1 MVAKAER
8 LNKLP
13 PYLYVQIRKKVREAQ
28 ERGVD
33 VISLGVGDP
42 DQPTPQHIIDALA
55 KAANDPANHQY
66 PTGEQKGMPA
76 FRKTVAAWYARR
88 FGVTLDPES
97 EVLALIG
104 SKEGNHH
111 LALAVLN
118 PGDTAI
124 VPDPGYPAYLASAIF
139 AGATVERV
147 PLRAENKFLL
157 DFDDVPA
164 DLAKR
169 AKVIWLSYPNN
180 PTTAVAP
187 LDFWQRAVDWCKR
200 NDVVLVSDN
209 PYSEISYDGYVTTSA
224 LQAKGAKDV
233 TVEFNS
239 LSKPY
244 NMTGW
249 RLGMA
254 VGNKD
259 LIAAIDQVKENTDSG
274 VFNAVQYAGIAALE
288 GPQDIVERNIAVYKR
303 RRDLVI
309 ETLRDIGLEVEP
321 PKATFYIWAPT
332 PRGTTSMEFAGRLL
346 DLCGVVVTPG
356 IGYGSLGEGFVRMSL
371 STPDKRLDE
380 AMGRIRKVKD
390 QLMPLVAR

>member
-1 MVAKAER
+1 MPTKAKR
-8 LNKLP
+8 LTQLP

-42 DQPTPQHIIDALA
+42 DQPTPAHVIDALS
-55 KAANDPANHQY
+55 KAANDPKNHQY
-66 PTGEQKGMPA
+66 PTGEEKGMPA
-76 FRKTVAAWYARR
+76 FRKAVAAWYERR
-88 FGVTLDPES
+88 FGVTLDPET

-111 LALAVLN
+111 LALAVLD

-124 VPDPGYPAYLASAIF
+124 VPDPGYPAYLASAVF

-147 PLRAENKFLL
+147 PLRPENKFLL

-169 AKVIWLSYPNN
+169 TKMIWLSYPNN
-180 PTTAVAP
+180 PTTAVATP
-187 LDFWQRAVDWCKR
+187 DFWQRAVDFCKR
-200 NDVVLVSDN
+200 NDIVLVSDN
-209 PYSEISYDGYVTTSA
+209 PYSEISFDGYRAPSA

-249 RLGMA
+249 RIGMA

-274 VFNAVQYAGIAALE
+274 QFNAVQYAAIAALE
-288 GPQDIVERNIAVYKR
+288 GPQDIVQRNIAVYKR

-309 ETLRDIGLEVEP
+309 ETLREIGLEVEP
-321 PKATFYIWAPT
+321 PKATFYLWAPT
-332 PRGTTSMEFAGRLL
+332 PKGVGSIEFAGRLL
-346 DLCGVVVTPG
+346 DLCGVSVTPG
-356 IGYGSLGEGFVRMSL
+356 IGYGSLGEGFFRMSL
-371 STPDKRLDE
+371 STPDARLEE
-380 AMGRIRKVKD
+380 AMTRIRKVKD
-390 QLMPLVAR
+390 QLMPLATA